1 MENKIS
7 VGWRLPPVKGL
18 VLSAVFGALVLG
30 ACGPSV
36 KPPTSEI
43 SSAELA
49 VLEAENSKA
58 PQYAALDLRVAKE
71 KLTGAKRA
79 MAGKDYETA
88 RRLAEEALVN
98 AQLAQNKADS
108 ETARRTAAEMRK
120 SIEVLREELE
130 RAHPGNQ

>member
-7 VGWRLPPVKGL
+7 VGWRLPPRYGL
-18 VLSAVFGALVLG
+18 VLSVVLSGLVLG
-30 ACGPSV
+30 GCGPSM
-36 KPPTSEI
+36 KPPTSEV

-71 KLTGAKRA
+71 KLAGAKQA
-79 MAGKDYETA
+79 MAAEDYEIA

-98 AQLAQNKADS
+98 AQLAQNKASS
-108 ETARRTAAEMRK
+108 ETARRTAEEMRK

-130 RAHPGNQ
+130 RAHPVNQ